1 MDAEQRQDRA
11 RLGAHA
17 MWAKTADRAARTEPG
32 RNGLLAR
39 FEREA
44 REMHPGADD
53 RAIAQTVESLRL
65 AHCARM
71 RLAKAKKAAAKTP
84 SK

>member
-1 MDAEQRQDRA
+1 MTPEQRSDRA

-17 MWAKTADRAARTEPG
+17 MWAKTADRAARTEPL
-32 RNGLLAR
+32 RNGLLAK

-44 REMHPGADD
+44 REMHPDADD
-53 RAIAQTVESLRL
+53 RVIAQVVESLRL

-71 RLAKAKKAAAKTP
+71 RLAKARKAGKTP